1 MCIACRPHQRLQPV
15 CSLGKSPPTKMHSTP
30 ISKLPFLVFCQLVPI
45 SSYFYVFVPA
55 ISYPNSPSLHD
66 TCAKKRWDHRAFTGG
81 GEGEGLVDPSTH
93 RAPPLG
99 VTGVGRCAW
108 PESSEQNPVEA
119 LVGHGRDTTE
129 ITRPQPPSIIMPE
142 SLSSSFQEQGQL
154 T

>member
-1 MCIACRPHQRLQPV
+1 MYLRPPCVSVSMCLETQDNHQPLGYQP
-15 CSLGKSPPTKMHSTP
+15 PP
-30 ISKLPFLVFCQLVPI
+30 PI

-66 TCAKKRWDHRAFTGG
+66 TCAKKRRDHRAFTGG